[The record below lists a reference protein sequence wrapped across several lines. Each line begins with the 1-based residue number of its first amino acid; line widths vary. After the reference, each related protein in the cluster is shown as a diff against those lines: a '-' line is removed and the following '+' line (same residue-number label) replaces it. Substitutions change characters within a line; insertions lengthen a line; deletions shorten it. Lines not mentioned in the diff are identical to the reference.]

1 MRDFRAAKRAI
12 RQHSYQS
19 RAQQATQ
26 KARHLCTFPSVH
38 ISQFIITFW
47 FTLMEM
53 PENSASNKRSGITA
67 ETEDTT
73 KDTSKKL
80 KESIPD
86 FDEGN
91 QFMFFSGNA

>member
-1 MRDFRAAKRAI
+1 
-12 RQHSYQS
+12 
-19 RAQQATQ
+19 
-26 KARHLCTFPSVH
+26 
-38 ISQFIITFW
+38 
-47 FTLMEM
+47 MEM
-53 PENSASNKRSGITA
+53 PENSASNKRSAITA